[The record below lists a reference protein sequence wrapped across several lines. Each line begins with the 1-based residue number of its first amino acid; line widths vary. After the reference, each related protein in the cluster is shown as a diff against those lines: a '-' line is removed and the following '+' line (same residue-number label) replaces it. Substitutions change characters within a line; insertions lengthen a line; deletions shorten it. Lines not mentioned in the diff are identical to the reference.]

1 MVINGEVDCTW
12 LCFDLR
18 GIGTEAAK
26 YGVWVHLTRIKD
38 DCVARLLGL
47 LTRARHE
54 RSQTCQGKRLFP
66 TTRDVNQTPFDLGQ
80 SFEAA
85 TIAK

>member
-1 MVINGEVDCTW
+1 MIINGEVDCSW

-18 GIGTEAAK
+18 GIG
-26 YGVWVHLTRIKD
+26 VWVRTKD

-54 RSQTCQGKRLFP
+54 RSQTC
-66 TTRDVNQTPFDLGQ
+66 
-80 SFEAA
+80 
-85 TIAK
+85 